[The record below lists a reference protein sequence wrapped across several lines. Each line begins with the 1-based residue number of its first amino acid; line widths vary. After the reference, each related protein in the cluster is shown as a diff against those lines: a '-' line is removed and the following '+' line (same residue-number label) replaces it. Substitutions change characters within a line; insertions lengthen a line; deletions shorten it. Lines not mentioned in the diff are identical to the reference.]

1 MINLTKRVIF
11 QALECAPQPIIIVDA
26 KQPGLKVIYVNPAF
40 EVLTGLDSTGLIGTP
55 LRGLIPDGD
64 LPELEKVGISEWIA
78 NEGQRLKQ
86 RWRVKSGQPIAM
98 EVHLSALYEKA
109 GRPACWMLTEV
120 HEPLVLT
127 GTDSNSEA
135 ALRSALQDAHRQL
148 KHLKRSDPATG
159 IPNHRA
165 FEETIQRDWG
175 KARREER
182 SLGLIIF
189 KVDVLAEYRTLF
201 GRHSTDAMFRKIGHA
216 IVGSLRR
223 SGDLG
228 ARLDNDRFAVL
239 VSSADEQQ
247 ATELAERIQSKV
259 RRLAIHHPRS
269 AARFV
274 TVSFGVASKVPE
286 RDKSSASLVEQAEQ
300 HLERS
305 RVAEETARD
314 KAVTAKFQIL
324 P

>member
-11 QALECAPQPIIIVDA
+11 QALECAPQPIVIVDA
-26 KQPGLKVIYVNPAF
+26 KQPGQAVTYVNPAF
-40 EVLTGLDSTGLIGTP
+40 EALTGLDSTGLIGTP
-55 LRGLIPDGD
+55 LRGLIPDGE
-64 LPELEKVGISEWIA
+64 LPELEKVGAREWIA
-78 NEGQRLKQ
+78 NDGQRLNQ
-86 RWRVKSGQPIAM
+86 RWRVKSGQPIAV

-109 GRPACWMLTEV
+109 GRPACWMLTQV
-120 HEPLVLT
+120 HEPLAPT
-127 GTDSNSEA
+127 GTASNSEA

-165 FEETIQRDWG
+165 FDEAIQRDWG
-175 KARREER
+175 SACRDER

-189 KVDVLAEYRTLF
+189 KVDSLAEYRSLF

-228 ARLDNDRFAVL
+228 ARLDKDRFAVL

-269 AARFV
+269 TARFV
-274 TVSFGVASKVPE
+274 TVSFGVASEVPE
-286 RDKSSASLVEQAEQ
+286 RGKSSASLVEQAEQ
-300 HLERS
+300 RLDPTRA
-305 RVAEETARD
+305 AEETTPD
-314 KAVTAKFQIL
+314 KAVGR
-324 P
+324 